1 MAILTLTAYK
11 KISNVTSTDKDEVTT
26 QAIKAVNSFIPSYC
40 NREFTDY
47 YATDKTE
54 YFDGASTNEIYPE
67 VYPLV
72 SVTTLKTSTDGGQT
86 YATTLAEFTD
96 YVIDVRDSKIIAV
109 NSDCFVSADIP
120 TNSLEL
126 VYKGG
131 YAKVPE
137 DLKLAASQLVEYYLD
152 EQYTPK
158 KAFSGVSVENII
170 MADTTARLP
179 AHIRRV
185 LDHYRTLNF

>member
-11 KISNVTSTDKDEVTT
+11 KINNITNTDKDEVTT
-26 QAIKAVNSFIPSYC
+26 QTIKAVDSFVTSYC
-40 NREFTDY
+40 NREFTEY

-54 YFDGASTNEIYPE
+54 YFDGMNTNEIYPE
-67 VYPLV
+67 VYPIV
-72 SVTTLKTSTDGGQT
+72 SINTIKTSTDGGQT

-96 YVIDVRDSKIIAV
+96 YVIDIKNSKIL
-109 NSDCFVSADIP
+109 STGDCFVTTNIA

-126 VYKGG
+126 VYKAG
-131 YAKVPE
+131 YLRVPE
-137 DLKLAASQLVEYYLD
+137 DLKLAAAHLVEYYLE

-179 AHIRRV
+179 SHIRRV
-185 LDHYRTLNF
+185 LDHYRTVNF